1 VDRKLDYKLRVSA
14 ANEQL
19 TEEEW
24 DEYAC
29 SSTSKLEKR
38 SSRSREEV
46 HEIKSIIKELELA

>member
-1 VDRKLDYKLRVSA
+1 MDYKLRASA
-14 ANEQL
+14 AKEQL

-29 SSTSKLEKR
+29 SSSSMLEKG
-38 SSRSREEV
+38 SSRSCEEV

>member
-1 VDRKLDYKLRVSA
+1 MDRKLDYKLRASA
-14 ANEQL
+14 AKEQL

-29 SSTSKLEKR
+29 SSSSMLEKG
-38 SSRSREEV
+38 SSRSCEEV